1 MFLMFLTEGTSS
13 STRSFVARLPGT
25 ENEGLDDVWSISAV
39 LNPIASMHGIFT
51 RYLPKHLV
59 N

>member
-1 MFLMFLTEGTSS
+1 MFLTQVLLRQRGVSLLD
-13 STRSFVARLPGT
+13 FAAPD
-25 ENEGLDDVWSISAV
+25 EGLDDVWSISAI